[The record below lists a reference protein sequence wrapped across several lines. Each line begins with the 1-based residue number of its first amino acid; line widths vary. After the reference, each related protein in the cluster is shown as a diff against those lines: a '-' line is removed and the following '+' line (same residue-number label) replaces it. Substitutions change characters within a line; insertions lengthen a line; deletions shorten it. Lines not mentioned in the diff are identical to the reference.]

1 MITLPFQRK
10 KEKTK
15 PTPQKKELEKE
26 VVKEKKKK
34 NEPKIKPQ
42 KGVQLKKSIGK
53 SKIAY
58 RILKEPIISEKGT
71 NLANQNKYIFKV
83 FPEANKVEIQKAIED
98 IYKVKVKKVNIVN
111 VRKKRKR
118 VGRQE
123 GWKPGYK
130 KAIIFLE
137 EGEKIE
143 TTPR

>member
-1 MITLPFQRK
+1 M
-10 KEKTK
+10 
-15 PTPQKKELEKE
+15 
-26 VVKEKKKK
+26 
-34 NEPKIKPQ
+34 
-42 KGVQLKKSIGK
+42 
-53 SKIAY
+53 AY

-130 KAIIFLE
+130 KAIISLE